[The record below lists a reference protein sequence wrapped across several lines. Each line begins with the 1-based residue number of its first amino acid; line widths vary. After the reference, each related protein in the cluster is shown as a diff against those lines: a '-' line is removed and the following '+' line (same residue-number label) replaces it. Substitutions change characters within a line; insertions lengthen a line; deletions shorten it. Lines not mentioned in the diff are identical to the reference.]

1 MPPIS
6 PFNISFRS
14 GAEFRYRNTSIFVWL
29 WKLMMLCFVMNY
41 FEHFFSIYMQKQ
53 LSRHTPLWNVYCCN
67 HFVIILRCSCD
78 VGEIRA
84 HLVWSVISLLH
95 AITNVNFSFMQ
106 TSLSNSVVIHISFR
120 MEMSLIQIKHSL
132 ISNLVSGWVTI
143 NFPSHYLPPVVHNQR
158 RIVSLVWFR
167 KRPLLDRNAEPCHII
182 IKNSTPPTHTHA
194 YTSPS
199 LETFELATPPQVC
212 VIPHLIPSLWL

>member
-1 MPPIS
+1 MYI
-6 PFNISFRS
+6 
-14 GAEFRYRNTSIFVWL
+14 
-29 WKLMMLCFVMNY
+29 
-41 FEHFFSIYMQKQ
+41 
-53 LSRHTPLWNVYCCN
+53 
-67 HFVIILRCSCD
+67 
-78 VGEIRA
+78 GEIRA
-84 HLVWSVISLLH
+84 HLIWSVISLLH

-143 NFPSHYLPPVVHNQR
+143 NFPSHYLNPVVHNQR

-182 IKNSTPPTHTHA
+182 IKNSTPPTHTRIYFTIIRKIWTCHS
-194 YTSPS
+194 TTGLMSSPPHS
-199 LETFELATPPQVC
+199 IP
-212 VIPHLIPSLWL
+212 VIIEKLQWKFWDFF